1 MQDVL
6 LCMPQVAPSV
16 TIIVPAYNAAAF
28 LKETIDSVKS
38 QGFTDWEMIIVNDGS
53 TDDTLAVIK
62 SESDARIRLIDQENQ
77 GVSAARNTGLK
88 DAKGKYVVFLDADD
102 LLGDSFIESRL
113 NAFEEHPSIGFSCGW
128 VETFPGKTALARG
141 VTRDAEEE
149 ILFFKP
155 GTTTVP
161 SNYMIKRSVLLD
173 KNIFFNTNLSSTADR
188 FFLLQLAKVVN
199 GELISS
205 DRGRLLYRIS
215 ANSMS
220 HNINPGLIFDNV
232 LFYQEISNADLMP
245 KKRSRFKSQFFFSI
259 ALGFMKAGKFLQSV
273 KFLTRSGFSHP
284 VVFVRLLISRFMKQ
298 PH

>member
-1 MQDVL
+1 
-6 LCMPQVAPSV
+6 MPQVAPSV
-16 TIIVPAYNAAAF
+16 SIVVPAYNAAAF

-38 QGFTDWEMIIVNDGS
+38 QRFTDWEMIIVNDGS
-53 TDDTLAVIK
+53 KDETASVIK
-62 SESDARIRLIDQENQ
+62 RESDSRIRVIDQQNQ

-113 NAFEEHPSIGFSCGW
+113 NAFEKDPSIGFSCGW
-128 VETFPGKTALARG
+128 VQTFPGETPLTRG
-141 VTRDAEEE
+141 ITRDAEEE
-149 ILFFKP
+149 ILFFKH

-161 SNYMIKRSVLLD
+161 SNYMIRRSVLLD

-188 FFLLQLAKVVN
+188 FFLLQLTKVVN
-199 GELISS
+199 GDLISS
-205 DRGRLLYRIS
+205 DRGRLFYRIS
-215 ANSMS
+215 SNSMS

-232 LFYQEISNADLMP
+232 MFYQEIRNADLMP
-245 KKRSRFKSQFFFSI
+245 EKRSRFKSQFFFSI

-273 KFLTRSGFSHP
+273 KFLIRSGFSHP
-284 VVFVRLLISRFMKQ
+284 VVFVRLLVSRLMRQ